1 MMGEGPAAT
10 TVAASKGDLA
20 KLRRMSNG
28 ERKLWMPRAVRCKAM
43 ERSLGRPVI
52 PNCAV
57 EYIVPPWPSPFGY
70 DYLSSLAQ
78 LKLLENWGPTLDSLA
93 PSYKISIWR
102 ISKLFEDF
110 GSNHDMT
117 SFKKTIARW
126 VQSPLENL
134 DSIRLLFSSI
144 GYLKNAGVLKH
155 EFFYPFK
162 KHDSVLYPVFR
173 SKENDHQLKTMK
185 RKRKRKKNL
194 VEPSRD
200 NPVVMD
206 NLLEENI
213 VHTIKPYKLKQNF
226 ISAFK
231 PLRHTSPHH
240 DKEIS
245 VKRSKLSVTVNNNS
259 NIVDRENEEFNAEL
273 RYALGLL

>member
-1 MMGEGPAAT
+1 
-10 TVAASKGDLA
+10 
-20 KLRRMSNG
+20 
-28 ERKLWMPRAVRCKAM
+28 
-43 ERSLGRPVI
+43 
-52 PNCAV
+52 
-57 EYIVPPWPSPFGY
+57 
-70 DYLSSLAQ
+70 
-78 LKLLENWGPTLDSLA
+78 
-93 PSYKISIWR
+93 
-102 ISKLFEDF
+102 
-110 GSNHDMT
+110 
-117 SFKKTIARW
+117 
-126 VQSPLENL
+126 
-134 DSIRLLFSSI
+134 
-144 GYLKNAGVLKH
+144 
-155 EFFYPFK
+155 
-162 KHDSVLYPVFR
+162 LYPVFR

-231 PLRHTSPHH
+231 PLRQTSPHH